1 MMKIRIV
8 IITMRLIV
16 SAGVIKNIIIMQLL
30 MRMELIMAVG

>member
-1 MMKIRIV
+1 MKIRIV